1 MPQLHFAGVF
11 SIENK
16 ETQISYEKTKSYIS
30 FATNDQMKIIVLEF
44 VYPIIYN
51 TFQWD
56 KGKIFTHFNP
66 LTTRK
71 ILNIHLSPT
80 QLEDKFIWVPNSSGK
95 FTTKST
101 FLNDQNPMLDATR
114 LYLQG
119 LELPLECENICSF
132 QADA

>member
-1 MPQLHFAGVF
+1 
-11 SIENK
+11 
-16 ETQISYEKTKSYIS
+16 
-30 FATNDQMKIIVLEF
+30 MKIIVLEF

-119 LELPLECENICSF
+119 LELPLECENICPF